1 MTVPGVQPSVPR
13 SDGASCVGAG
23 FSAATGRA
31 VSGAGFSGQCPA
43 PIAPDNRPVLIR
55 AGTEKAKRATTK
67 VARFRYSERE
77 SNPHDHCWSQDF
89 KSGVS
94 TYSTIRATLA
104 FSAKGDG
111 KSTQYSPILQA
122 LAAFASAK
130 KTRTPAAATV
140 RPPIFRQPMAARMAS
155 SSSGANH
162 RISGSRRNHVSCRL
176 A

>member
-13 SDGASCVGAG
+13 SDGGKLC
-23 FSAATGRA
+23 RER
-31 VSGAGFSGQCPA
+31 
-43 PIAPDNRPVLIR
+43 IAPDNRPVLIR
-55 AGTEKAKRATTK
+55 AGTEKAKRTTTK

-94 TYSTIRATLA
+94 TYSTIRATHA

-122 LAAFASAK
+122 LVAFASAK

-140 RPPIFRQPMAARMAS
+140 R
-155 SSSGANH
+155 
-162 RISGSRRNHVSCRL
+162 
-176 A
+176 